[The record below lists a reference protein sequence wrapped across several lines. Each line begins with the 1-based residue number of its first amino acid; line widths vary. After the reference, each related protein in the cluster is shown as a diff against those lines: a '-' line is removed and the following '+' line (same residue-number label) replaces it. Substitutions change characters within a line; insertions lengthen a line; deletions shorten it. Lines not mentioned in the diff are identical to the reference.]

1 MSFRYLVYL
10 FTCLLFLLVLST
22 ACAPAPLKGTD
33 LGKTPAPDFK
43 LTEQNGKTSSLADF
57 RGKVVV
63 LTFLY
68 THCPDTCPL
77 IASKLATTSGLL
89 GDNTMKQTVF
99 VAVSVDPTNDT
110 PIAIAKFEQD
120 HNLLGKLHYLTGTQ
134 AQLKPV
140 WSAYSV
146 YAAPSAGNSTSG
158 AVSHSTRVIVIDKS
172 GNERINFDSDFD
184 PNDLAFDVRAL
195 LNE

>member
-1 MSFRYLVYL
+1 MKK
-10 FTCLLFLLVLST
+10 LVLLLLLLAS
-22 ACAPAPLKGTD
+22 ACAAPATLKGTD

-43 LTEQNGKTSSLADF
+43 LTDQTGKAMSLADF

-68 THCPDTCPL
+68 THCPDECPL
-77 IASKLATTSGLL
+77 IASKLATASGIL
-89 GDNTMKQTVF
+89 GKTMNQTAF

-110 PIAIAKFEQD
+110 PIAIAKFAQD
-120 HNLLGKLHYLTGTQ
+120 HNLEGKLHYLTGTQ
-134 AQLKPV
+134 DQLKPV

-146 YAAPSAGNSTSG
+146 YAAPSPTNVTFPS
-158 AVSHSTRVIVIDKS
+158 VSHSTRVIVIDRA
-172 GNERINFDSDFD
+172 GNQRANFDSDFD

-195 LNE
+195 LSE

>member
-1 MSFRYLVYL
+1 M
-10 FTCLLFLLVLST
+10 LS
-22 ACAPAPLKGTD
+22 ACAAPATLKGTD

-43 LTEQNGKTSSLADF
+43 LTDQTGKPVSLANF

-68 THCPDTCPL
+68 THCPDECPL

-89 GDNTMKQTVF
+89 GAAMNQTAF

-110 PIAIAKFEQD
+110 PIAIAKFVQD
-120 HNLLGKLHYLTGTQ
+120 HNLEGKLHYLTG
-134 AQLKPV
+134 APDQLKLV

-146 YAAPSAGNSTSG
+146 YAAPSPTNSTFAS
-158 AVSHSTRVIVIDKS
+158 VSHSTRVIVIDKA
-172 GNERINFDSDFD
+172 GNERINFDSDLD

-195 LNE
+195 VSRQDPKGFENPSGLF